1 MTLDVRSMQPARHI
15 LVPIEWTPLS
25 SRAFR
30 VATSLAQ
37 IINGEVIVL
46 SVVPFAVQMYGPASE
61 TYLDHAFSELQR
73 ITPSDPNI
81 RVRHILLEGT
91 PACSILKVA
100 EDYRCG
106 LIVMATRGRTGLN
119 RLVNGSVAEEVIRKA
134 PCPVLIVKSG
144 DRCDAFDLQAS
155 TICDSTA

>member
-1 MTLDVRSMQPARHI
+1 MRPAAHI
-15 LVPIEWTPLS
+15 RVPIEWTPLS

-37 IINGEVIVL
+37 IISGEVIVL
-46 SVVPFAVQMYGPASE
+46 GVVPFAVQMYGPPTE
-61 TYLDHAFSELQR
+61 DYLEHLFEKLKR
-73 ITPSDPNI
+73 IVPSNPSVP
-81 RVRHILLEGT
+81 VRHILREGT
-91 PACSILKVA
+91 PLGSILQMA
-100 EDYRCG
+100 RDAHCD
-106 LIVMATRGRTGLN
+106 LIVMGTHGRTGLN

-134 PCPVLIVKSG
+134 PCPVLVLKSG